1 MNERKQILENRE
13 LDRLIKLAADKGESL
28 NFLLYQ
34 ALLASRPD
42 IAKAFAIRCG
52 IPS

>member
-1 MNERKQILENRE
+1 MDERKQILENGE
-13 LDRLIKLAADKGESL
+13 LDRLVKLAAHTGDSL

-34 ALLASRPD
+34 ALLASRPEV
-42 IAKAFAIRCG
+42 AKAFAIRCG